1 MDEIIVHIAV
11 ITLILYIPVTIK
23 KNETITEL
31 HQFQNLFRGKKQ
43 NKILFCLILSGFG
56 P

>member
-1 MDEIIVHIAV
+1 MDEIIVHLAV
-11 ITLILYIPVTIK
+11 ITVILYIPVTIK

-43 NKILFCLILSGFG
+43 KNFCFA
-56 P
+56 